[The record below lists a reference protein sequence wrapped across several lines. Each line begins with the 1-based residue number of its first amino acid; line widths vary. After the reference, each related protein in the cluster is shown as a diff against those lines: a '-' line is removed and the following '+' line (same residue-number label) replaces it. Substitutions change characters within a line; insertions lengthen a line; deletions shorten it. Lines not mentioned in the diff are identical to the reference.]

1 MTNPTYFHHLGKSWS
16 LDDRDY
22 NLIFSTG
29 RVFIQIFKYD
39 KTYIVR
45 YCFTNFRRWRGGGNY
60 MYVSEARIQQKVR
73 LRRKKER
80 RADSQIGSGNRTVFC
95 FFFFWKKIKF
105 TSVNVK
111 QVYAPK
117 TQSTSFTFS
126 FFFLHCDI
134 LLLRGQTEPFET
146 LALTVLGHDANQ
158 SNYDHLLVGLIMS

>member
-80 RADSQIGSGNRTVFC
+80 RADSQIGSGNRTVF
-95 FFFFWKKIKF
+95 FFFFLEKNQIYLSKR
-105 TSVNVK
+105 
-111 QVYAPK
+111 K
-117 TQSTSFTFS
+117 TGICSKNSINFFYL
-126 FFFLHCDI
+126 FFLS
-134 LLLRGQTEPFET
+134 F
-146 LALTVLGHDANQ
+146 ALWYTAFTGPNRTVWNTGADCFRTWCK
-158 SNYDHLLVGLIMS
+158 SI

>member
-1 MTNPTYFHHLGKSWS
+1 
-16 LDDRDY
+16 
-22 NLIFSTG
+22 
-29 RVFIQIFKYD
+29 
-39 KTYIVR
+39 
-45 YCFTNFRRWRGGGNY
+45 

-80 RADSQIGSGNRTVFC
+80 RADSQIGSGNRTVF
-95 FFFFWKKIKF
+95 FFFFLKKIYIS
-105 TSVNVK
+105 SVNVK

-117 TQSTSFTFS
+117 TQSTSFTF
-126 FFFLHCDI
+126 FFFLLHCDI